1 MTYYF
6 GKSSLAKL
14 GTVDES
20 LQEVMTIALATS
32 PIDFGIISGLRTA
45 EEQNKLFLKGA
56 SQRDGYDKRSKHQDR
71 MAIDFACYE
80 NGKITWE
87 DKYYYTV
94 IGVILSTAKRLGYE
108 VRSGSD
114 WDRDGD
120 FSDNNWNDLG
130 HIELIK
136 R

>member
-56 SQRDGYDKRSKHQDR
+56 SQRDGYDKRISIKTGWQL
-71 MAIDFACYE
+71 
-80 NGKITWE
+80 
-87 DKYYYTV
+87 
-94 IGVILSTAKRLGYE
+94 ILLAMKM
-108 VRSGSD
+108 VRS
-114 WDRDGD
+114 
-120 FSDNNWNDLG
+120 LG
-130 HIELIK
+130 RINTTIQ
-136 R
+136 